1 MNAHDDDPH
10 PEGPS
15 KSQRKR
21 DSQALQDLGEALVA
35 LSPDRLARLELP
47 DVLRSA
53 VLEAQRIHKFG
64 GLRRQKQYIG
74 KLMRD
79 LDAAPIQ
86 AQLDALEGHSR
97 AQTAYLHR
105 LERWRDRLLEDVF
118 AVHHPEIHYS
128 VYSVSER
135 FRRKWLPKAVPA
147 GEALDRLASWQR
159 STQKIVTLHH
169 AYIAGENDAEGDVH
183 AICDAVEER
192 RLLVHVNVV
201 RYNPFD
207 PGRHGVEPPD
217 EGVERNAGIYRT
229 RLPHARVGV
238 IPRVGFDVAASC
250 GMFFGPAGPDARRTP
265 LPVS

>member
-105 LERWRDRLLEDVF
+105 LERWRDRLLEDDQ
-118 AVHHPEIHYS
+118 AMAELLSQHPEADAQHL
-128 VYSVSER
+128 R
-135 FRRKWLPKAVPA
+135 
-147 GEALDRLASWQR
+147 
-159 STQKIVTLHH
+159 TL
-169 AYIAGENDAEGDVH
+169 V
-183 AICDAVEER
+183 
-192 RLLVHVNVV
+192 
-201 RYNPFD
+201 
-207 PGRHGVEPPD
+207 
-217 EGVERNAGIYRT
+217 RNAKREATESKPPRSFRELFRVLRQI
-229 RLPHARVGV
+229 LPE
-238 IPRVGFDVAASC
+238 PAATPPSADTDDNEQDS
-250 GMFFGPAGPDARRTP
+250 PA
-265 LPVS
+265 